1 MFEYEVT
8 NTREEA
14 VTVDG
19 LDVLPP
25 GVTTCYTQ
33 EDADVFKHLRG
44 LSLTTANVPEGVEV
58 TIVGNGN
65 ADKEETE

>member
-25 GVTTCYTQ
+25 DSTTSYTQ
-33 EDADVFKHLRG
+33 KDADNFEFMRG
-44 LSLTTANVPEGVEV
+44 LKLVSGNMPEGVEV
-58 TIVGNGN
+58 TIVSHGT
-65 ADKEETE
+65 KEDDE